1 MFLYFYI
8 SFVQCKKHEKH
19 PWKSVAI
26 QPATLLKVA
35 PHPPPPHAPH
45 GCFSRFLNFTNGAKS
60 HKVSY
65 MVLISQFSILRF
77 DCEINNALSFF

>member
-8 SFVQCKKHEKH
+8 SFVQCGKHEKH

-35 PHPPPPHAPH
+35 TPPPWVFVAFFKFYKWCEITQGIMH
-45 GCFSRFLNFTNGAKS
+45 GTD
-60 HKVSY
+60 
-65 MVLISQFSILRF
+65 FSI
-77 DCEINNALSFF
+77 

>member
-35 PHPPPPHAPH
+35 PHPPTPPPPPWVFFAFFKFYKWCEITQGIIH
-45 GCFSRFLNFTNGAKS
+45 GTD
-60 HKVSY
+60 
-65 MVLISQFSILRF
+65 FSI
-77 DCEINNALSFF
+77 

>member
-35 PHPPPPHAPH
+35 WCEITQGIIH
-45 GCFSRFLNFTNGAKS
+45 GTD
-60 HKVSY
+60 
-65 MVLISQFSILRF
+65 FSI
-77 DCEINNALSFF
+77 

>member
-35 PHPPPPHAPH
+35 PHPPTPTP
-45 GCFSRFLNFTNGAKS
+45 
-60 HKVSY
+60 
-65 MVLISQFSILRF
+65 MVVFRVFEILQMVR
-77 DCEINNALSFF
+77 NHTRYHTWY